1 MGSALPCRSLIVFT
15 EFTSG
20 ANGIDLLIQEP
31 DAAIWDN
38 RAAYHTATFD
48 FEGLGPRT
56 GHRVVGLGERPYLDP
71 NSMSK
76 SEYMAQKHGSDLAS
90 YH

>member
-1 MGSALPCRSLIVFT
+1 MVFA
-15 EFTSG
+15 EFLSG
-20 ANGIDLLIQEP
+20 VKRNRFADSST

-48 FEGLGPRT
+48 FDGLGPRT

-71 NSMSK
+71 SSI
-76 SEYMAQKHGSDLAS
+76 SRREYMAQKHG
-90 YH
+90 